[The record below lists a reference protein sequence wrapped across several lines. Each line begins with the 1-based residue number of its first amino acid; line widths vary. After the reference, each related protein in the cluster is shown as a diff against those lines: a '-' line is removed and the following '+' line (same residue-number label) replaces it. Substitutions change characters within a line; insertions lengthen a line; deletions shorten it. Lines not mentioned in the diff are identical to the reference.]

1 MKTRVYDS
9 NGNLI
14 AATKGD
20 VEVKEVERKTKNYRS
35 EEVGVKI
42 IDKDGNVLVENKRF
56 GRKAQINKPR
66 ITKTNENKNIKEE
79 IVEVKTEDDIDP
91 KYKKWA
97 EEVDKSKGPG
107 KPFNWDSTL
116 YPSDKK
122 LRKQKMLRME
132 EIKEAKERMKVSSE
146 EPEEVI
152 DDNEE
157 DIEEVEAEVVEDKV
171 LPENVETMIID
182 AGYEVPGID
191 LDGDYED
198 PYSEY
203 EQDIPMR
210 EKIVN
215 KKGVEY

>member
-35 EEVGVKI
+35 EEIGVKI

-66 ITKTNENKNIKEE
+66 ITKTNKDE
-79 IVEVKTEDDIDP
+79 VVDVKTEDEIDP
-91 KYKKWA
+91 KYIKWA

-132 EIKEAKERMKVSSE
+132 EIKEAKERMKVPSE

-157 DIEEVEAEVVEDKV
+157 EIEQVETEIVEDKV

>member
-66 ITKTNENKNIKEE
+66 ITKRNEDKV
-79 IVEVKTEDDIDP
+79 VEVKTEDDIDP

>member
-42 IDKDGNVLVENKRF
+42 VDKYGNVLVENKRF
-56 GRKAQINKPR
+56 GRKVQINKPR
-66 ITKTNENKNIKEE
+66 ITKVNEDKV
-79 IVEVKTEDDIDP
+79 VEDKTEDDIDP

-97 EEVDKSKGPG
+97 EEIDKSKGPG
-107 KPFNWDSTL
+107 KPLNWDSTL

-122 LRKQKMLRME
+122 LRKQKMLRMQ
-132 EIKEAKERMKVSSE
+132 EIKEAKERMKVPSE

-157 DIEEVEAEVVEDKV
+157 EIEQVEAEIVEDKV

>member
-14 AATKGD
+14 ASTKGD

-42 IDKDGNVLVENKRF
+42 VDKYGNVLVENKRF

-66 ITKTNENKNIKEE
+66 ITKSNEDK
-79 IVEVKTEDDIDP
+79 VVDVKTEDDIDP

-107 KPFNWDSTL
+107 KPLNWDSTL

-132 EIKEAKERMKVSSE
+132 EIKEAKERMKVPSE

-157 DIEEVEAEVVEDKV
+157 EIEEVEAEIVEDKV

>member
-42 IDKDGNVLVENKRF
+42 IDKDENVLVENKRF

-66 ITKTNENKNIKEE
+66 ITKTNENKVVEE

-157 DIEEVEAEVVEDKV
+157 EIEEVEAEVVEYKV

>member
-14 AATKGD
+14 ASTKGD

-42 IDKDGNVLVENKRF
+42 VDKYGNVLVENKRF

-66 ITKTNENKNIKEE
+66 ITKTNEDKV
-79 IVEVKTEDDIDP
+79 VEVKTEDDIDP

-107 KPFNWDSTL
+107 KPLNWDSTL

-157 DIEEVEAEVVEDKV
+157 EIEEVEAEIVEDKV

>member
-1 MKTRVYDS
+1 M
-9 NGNLI
+9 
-14 AATKGD
+14 
-20 VEVKEVERKTKNYRS
+20 
-35 EEVGVKI
+35 
-42 IDKDGNVLVENKRF
+42 
-56 GRKAQINKPR
+56 Q
-66 ITKTNENKNIKEE
+66 
-79 IVEVKTEDDIDP
+79 
-91 KYKKWA
+91 
-97 EEVDKSKGPG
+97 
-107 KPFNWDSTL
+107 
-116 YPSDKK
+116 
-122 LRKQKMLRME
+122 
-132 EIKEAKERMKVSSE
+132 EIKEAKERMKVPSE

-157 DIEEVEAEVVEDKV
+157 EIEQVEAEIVEDKV

>member
-35 EEVGVKI
+35 EELGVKI
-42 IDKDGNVLVENKRF
+42 VDKHGNVLVENKRF
-56 GRKAQINKPR
+56 GRKVQINKPR
-66 ITKTNENKNIKEE
+66 ITKVNEEE
-79 IVEVKTEDDIDP
+79 VVEDKTEDDIDP

-97 EEVDKSKGPG
+97 EELDKSKGPG
-107 KPFNWDSTL
+107 KPLNWDSTL

-122 LRKQKMLRME
+122 LRKQKMLRMQ
-132 EIKEAKERMKVSSE
+132 EIKEAKERMKVPSE

-157 DIEEVEAEVVEDKV
+157 EIEQVEAEIVEDKV

>member
-14 AATKGD
+14 ASTKGD

-42 IDKDGNVLVENKRF
+42 VDKYGNVLVENKRF

-66 ITKTNENKNIKEE
+66 ITKSNEDKV
-79 IVEVKTEDDIDP
+79 VEVKTEDDIDP

-107 KPFNWDSTL
+107 KPLNWDSTL

-157 DIEEVEAEVVEDKV
+157 EIEEVEAEIVEDKV

>member
-66 ITKTNENKNIKEE
+66 ITKTNENKV
-79 IVEVKTEDDIDP
+79 VEVKTEDDIDP

-107 KPFNWDSTL
+107 KPFNWNSTL

-157 DIEEVEAEVVEDKV
+157 EIEQVEAEVVEDKV

>member
-14 AATKGD
+14 ASTKGD

-66 ITKTNENKNIKEE
+66 ITKTNENKV
-79 IVEVKTEDDIDP
+79 VEVKTEDDIDP

-132 EIKEAKERMKVSSE
+132 EIKEAKERMKVPSE

-157 DIEEVEAEVVEDKV
+157 EIEQVEAEVVEDKV

>member
-152 DDNEE
+152 DDNGE

>member
-14 AATKGD
+14 ASTKGD

-66 ITKTNENKNIKEE
+66 ITKTNENKV
-79 IVEVKTEDDIDP
+79 VEVKTEDDIDP

-152 DDNEE
+152 DDSEE
-157 DIEEVEAEVVEDKV
+157 EIEQVEVEVVEDKV

>member
-14 AATKGD
+14 ASTKGD

-42 IDKDGNVLVENKRF
+42 VDKYGNVLVENKRF

-66 ITKTNENKNIKEE
+66 ITKSNEDKV
-79 IVEVKTEDDIDP
+79 VEVKTEDDIDP

-107 KPFNWDSTL
+107 KPLNWDSTL
-116 YPSDKK
+116 YPSDRK

-157 DIEEVEAEVVEDKV
+157 EIEEVEAEVVEDKV

>member
-14 AATKGD
+14 ASTKGD

-66 ITKTNENKNIKEE
+66 IAKTNENKV
-79 IVEVKTEDDIDP
+79 VEVKTEDDIDP

-152 DDNEE
+152 DDSEE
-157 DIEEVEAEVVEDKV
+157 EIEQVEVEVVEDKV

>member
-56 GRKAQINKPR
+56 GRKVQINKPR
-66 ITKTNENKNIKEE
+66 ITKVNEDRV
-79 IVEVKTEDDIDP
+79 VEDKIEDDIDP

-97 EEVDKSKGPG
+97 EEIDKSKGPG
-107 KPFNWDSTL
+107 KPFNWNSTL

-157 DIEEVEAEVVEDKV
+157 EIEQVEAEVVEDKV

>member
-20 VEVKEVERKTKNYRS
+20 VEVKEVERKTKNYRN

-66 ITKTNENKNIKEE
+66 ITKTNENKV
-79 IVEVKTEDDIDP
+79 VEVKTEDDIDP

-97 EEVDKSKGPG
+97 EEIDKSKGPG
-107 KPFNWDSTL
+107 KPFNWNSTL

-157 DIEEVEAEVVEDKV
+157 EIEQVEAEVVEDKV

>member
-14 AATKGD
+14 ASTKGD

-42 IDKDGNVLVENKRF
+42 VDKYGNVLVENKRF

-66 ITKTNENKNIKEE
+66 ITKSNEDKV
-79 IVEVKTEDDIDP
+79 VEVKTEDDIDP

-107 KPFNWDSTL
+107 KPLNWDSTL

-157 DIEEVEAEVVEDKV
+157 EIEEVEAEVVEDKV

>member
-14 AATKGD
+14 ASTKGD

-42 IDKDGNVLVENKRF
+42 VDKYGNVLVENKRF

-66 ITKTNENKNIKEE
+66 ITIVNEDKV
-79 IVEVKTEDDIDP
+79 VEVKTEDDIDP

-97 EEVDKSKGPG
+97 EEVDRSKGPG
-107 KPFNWDSTL
+107 KPLNWDSTL

-122 LRKQKMLRME
+122 LTKQKMLRMQ
-132 EIKEAKERMKVSSE
+132 EIKEAKERMKVPSE

-157 DIEEVEAEVVEDKV
+157 EIEEVEAEIVEDKV

>member
-14 AATKGD
+14 ASTKGD

-42 IDKDGNVLVENKRF
+42 VDKYGNVLVENKRF

-66 ITKTNENKNIKEE
+66 ITKVNEDKV
-79 IVEVKTEDDIDP
+79 VEVKTEDDIDP

-107 KPFNWDSTL
+107 KPLNWDSTL

-157 DIEEVEAEVVEDKV
+157 EIEEVEAEIVEDKV

>member
-14 AATKGD
+14 ASTKGD

-42 IDKDGNVLVENKRF
+42 VDKYGNVLVENKRF

-66 ITKTNENKNIKEE
+66 ITKSNEDKV
-79 IVEVKTEDDIDP
+79 VEVKTEDDIDP

-97 EEVDKSKGPG
+97 EEIDKSKGPG
-107 KPFNWDSTL
+107 KPLNWDSTL

-157 DIEEVEAEVVEDKV
+157 EIEEVEAEIVEDKV

>member
-14 AATKGD
+14 ASTKGD

-42 IDKDGNVLVENKRF
+42 VDKYGNVLVENKRF
-56 GRKAQINKPR
+56 GRKAQINKLR
-66 ITKTNENKNIKEE
+66 ITKVNEDKV
-79 IVEVKTEDDIDP
+79 VEVKTEDDIDP

-107 KPFNWDSTL
+107 KPLNWDSTL

-157 DIEEVEAEVVEDKV
+157 EIEEVEAEIVEDKV

>member
-66 ITKTNENKNIKEE
+66 ITKTNENKV
-79 IVEVKTEDDIDP
+79 VEVKTEDDIDP

-157 DIEEVEAEVVEDKV
+157 EIEEVEAEVVEDKV